1 MAYRHSEIIDV
12 APAHFSSLWLR
23 IGTFIALCGSLFSPQ
38 NAFIIRSLSDHQ
50 NKCQGK
56 WWYNRGNLAV
66 YFDHLYTGCTQCRT
80 SDMFLSGDIY
90 APAWIVA
97 Q

>member
-1 MAYRHSEIIDV
+1 MAYQHSEIIDV

-50 NKCQGK
+50 IAQLSAMNAPMHSRNAKKCARTMPTISLCR
-56 WWYNRGNLAV
+56 W
-66 YFDHLYTGCTQCRT
+66 DICTPVSLNFAFPTC
-80 SDMFLSGDIY
+80 F
-90 APAWIVA
+90 
-97 Q
+97 